1 MRAKN
6 PDEFK
11 IVWTSRDIIDHA
23 QQGMDITLSVK
34 DARDVLQLLEH
45 NHDCNHGINWDVIT
59 YAIDATITKTAP
71 SPKGKEA
78 AHNNE
83 HE

>member
-1 MRAKN
+1 MKAKN
-6 PDEFK
+6 PDEFT

-23 QQGMDITLSVK
+23 QQGMDITLSIK

-59 YAIDATITKTAP
+59 YAINTLITKTAP
-71 SPKGKEA
+71 LLESKEA
-78 AHNNE
+78 VHNNE